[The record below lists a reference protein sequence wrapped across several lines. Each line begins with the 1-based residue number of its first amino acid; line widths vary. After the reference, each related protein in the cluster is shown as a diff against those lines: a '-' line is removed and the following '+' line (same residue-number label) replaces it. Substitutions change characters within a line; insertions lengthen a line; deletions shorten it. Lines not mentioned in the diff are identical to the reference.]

1 MGRTPEGEQAVT
13 GAERQARY
21 RERINLAHGL
31 AEAPDANQPPAA
43 PRKPPRGPSLSRR
56 WDDTVAR
63 LAGLQAEYARWLA
76 ALPEATRDTA
86 TGEALQ
92 AIVDLDLEDIMAI
105 RPPLGFGR
113 DQAGPSAM
121 TFRQGRMTRFQR
133 GRSVPGHAPGQNKN
147 EADRS

>member
-1 MGRTPEGEQAVT
+1 MGRTPEGEQALT

-21 RERINLAHGL
+21 RERISLAHGL
-31 AEAPDANQPPAA
+31 AAATGPNHPPIA
-43 PRKPPRGPSLSRR
+43 PRKPPRGPTLSRR

-63 LAGLQAEYARWLA
+63 LAGLQAEYGRWLE

-113 DQAGPSAM
+113 D
-121 TFRQGRMTRFQR
+121 
-133 GRSVPGHAPGQNKN
+133 
-147 EADRS
+147 